1 MDDFARLRHLAETQ
15 RLLSSASLGSAQLLE
30 VVTERAREI
39 TAADAGMVE
48 MVDHEELV
56 CRASTGSM
64 KELLGRRLKG
74 TNTISG
80 RCARLAVPMRCVDTE
95 YDTRVD
101 RAGCRQLG
109 IRSIVVVP
117 VIKNDAAVGVLK
129 VISSR
134 PDHFSE
140 SDVEVLQEMAS
151 FVAKVVASPPPD
163 VGREGRHGQVTTLAD
178 RRLCVEWLERACTA
192 ADRDGAVLALLLVRL
207 NGVEPAQ
214 EDLLRLVT
222 EALTKFVREG
232 DALIRLGDEFIL
244 VCGNAGESDT
254 YGLMARISS
263 AVRRVGESSPGY
275 EQLSAGV
282 GLAWRDDDNR
292 SPEQLLSAAGAAVV
306 RAG

>member
-15 RLLSSASLGSAQLLE
+15 RLLGSGSLGTDQLLD

-48 MVDHEELV
+48 LVDRDELV

-64 KELLGRRLKG
+64 REVLGRRLKG
-74 TNTISG
+74 ATTISG

-101 RAGCRQLG
+101 RAGCRRLG

-117 VIKNDAAVGVLK
+117 VMKDDAAVGVLK

-134 PDHFSE
+134 PDHFTE
-140 SDVEVLQEMAS
+140 SDVEVLQEMAA
-151 FVAKVVASPPPD
+151 FVADAAASQFAA
-163 VGREGRHGQVTTLAD
+163 VEREGRHGQVTTLAD
-178 RRLCVEWLERACTA
+178 RQMCVEWLERACTS
-192 ADRDGAVLALLLVRL
+192 ADRDGTVLAVLLIRL
-207 NGVEPAQ
+207 NGVGPVQ
-214 EDLLRLVT
+214 EGLLRLVA
-222 EALTKFVREG
+222 EALTKIVREG

-254 YGLMARISS
+254 YGLIARISS

-292 SPEQLLSAAGAAVV
+292 SPEQLLSTAGAAVV